1 MKREMLGE
9 TPCYLSDAMPISQE
23 QIMYNDT
30 IPAVTKQEMHLS
42 HKVFGSASTNMSY
55 EVGRTEE
62 ALYATRI
69 GSEQLEAMAD
79 YPPRALEQGASRDG
93 FSADAESLVSSPEST
108 PRSSAS
114 TPRNASRPATPRERV
129 QHQIM
134 LSQQKRRMR
143 RQVRSC
149 LIFFGMLQVCNG

>member
-1 MKREMLGE
+1 
-9 TPCYLSDAMPISQE
+9 
-23 QIMYNDT
+23 MYNDT

-42 HKVFGSASTNMSY
+42 YKVFGSASTNMSY